1 MALSTISGPHTK
13 VAPYLRAKRRVGT
26 VGYPMTL
33 GYRTQKVLYL
43 QAPDLTIGARK
54 TPFLKS
60 SLVRWS
66 IFARLWA
73 RREGEDERWRRD
85 MVRSHISKGC
95 LLCNSLMM
103 M

>member
-13 VAPYLRAKRRVGT
+13 VAPCLRAKRRVGT
-26 VGYPMTL
+26 VVTL
-33 GYRTQKVLYL
+33 LVHSCKNLLLHL

-66 IFARLWA
+66 IFARLQA
-73 RREGEDERWRRD
+73 RGDGVDEVWRRN
-85 MVRSHISKGC
+85 MARNRNIRCINQAGERSQ
-95 LLCNSLMM
+95 
-103 M
+103 

>member
-26 VGYPMTL
+26 VTYPMTL
-33 GYRTQKVLYL
+33 GYRTQKVLHL

-66 IFARLWA
+66 IFARLWG

-85 MVRSHISKGC
+85 MARSHISKGGYYVIQ
-95 LLCNSLMM
+95 
-103 M
+103 